1 MEGWLLTPGQG
12 YRPLANT
19 LPASIASSWRGSG
32 CFRAAGSLRASSLPG
47 SPSDPYASAIR
58 FRSNRK
64 HISSPPR
71 ADETAGCGL
80 YVSRFRVGAGTM
92 DIMGEKQ
99 SAILGYVFAGIL
111 LLVFF
116 DMFIVGS
123 QVAMI
128 PYSEFRSLLAAG
140 KVTEAT
146 IGQDTIQAVIDL
158 RGAEKLLPAAEY
170 EQIRK
175 QAASTG
181 AGSGVAS
188 SPASAGKPDLRDV
201 AVRSVSDSQLVSELQ
216 AAHVR
221 YSAAPQSA
229 WLWTLL
235 SWILPAVVIVAVWN
249 IMLRKGGGGGVGSM
263 MGVGASRAKVYVES
277 KSKVRFADVAGIDE
291 AKGELMEVVQFL
303 RDPEHFRR
311 LGGRIPKGI
320 LIVGAPGTGKT
331 LLAKAVAG
339 EAGVPFL
346 SISGSEFVEMF
357 VGVGAARVRDLFAQ
371 AQKLAPCIIFIDE
384 LDALGKARGVTGLNT
399 NDERE
404 QTLNQLLVQMDGFD
418 TQSGVIILA
427 ATNRP
432 EILDPALLR
441 PGRFDRHVAIDRPD
455 IKGREQILKV
465 HARHVVLAPEVNL
478 GVIAAK
484 TPGFAGADLA
494 NIVNE
499 AALRAARTNKPAVD
513 MQDFD
518 EAIDRV
524 IAGLEKRNR
533 VMNPKE
539 KETVAYHEAGH
550 ALVAESR
557 PNADR
562 VSKISIIPRGIG
574 ALGYTQQLP
583 TEDRYLLKRSELLD
597 RLDVLLGGRVAEELV
612 FGDVST
618 GAQDDLQRATDMAR
632 HMVMQYGMSE
642 RLGQVTFDSP
652 RAGTFLQV
660 ADGPSR
666 PNYSEETARLIDQDV
681 ASLIGDAHGRVRRT
695 LTEKRPALD
704 ALARMLLEHEVVDRA
719 ALDQVL
725 QSQPPARLR
734 EASAP

>member
-1 MEGWLLTPGQG
+1 
-12 YRPLANT
+12 
-19 LPASIASSWRGSG
+19 
-32 CFRAAGSLRASSLPG
+32 
-47 SPSDPYASAIR
+47 
-58 FRSNRK
+58 
-64 HISSPPR
+64 
-71 ADETAGCGL
+71 
-80 YVSRFRVGAGTM
+80 
-92 DIMGEKQ
+92 MGEKQ
-99 SAILGYVFAGIL
+99 PAVLWYVLAGIL
-111 LLVFF
+111 ILVFF
-116 DMFIVGS
+116 DLFVVQP
-123 QVAMI
+123 QVALI
-128 PYSEFRSLLAAG
+128 PYSDFKTLLAAG
-140 KVTEAT
+140 KITEAT
-146 IGQDTIQAVIDL
+146 VGQDTIQAVVDL
-158 RGAEKLLPAAEY
+158 RGAEKLLPAAELKR
-170 EQIRK
+170 IKDLSPNRSI
-175 QAASTG
+175 AAG
-181 AGSGVAS
+181 A
-188 SPASAGKPDLRDV
+188 DLHELETRRVNDP
-201 AVRSVSDSQLVSELQ
+201 QLATQLQ

-221 YSAAPQSA
+221 YSGAAQA
-229 WLWTLL
+229 QWLWTLL
-235 SWILPAVVIVAVWN
+235 SWALPAVVIVAVWN
-249 IMLRKGGGGGVGSM
+249 LLLRKGAGGGGVGSV
-263 MGVGASRAKVYVES
+263 MGVGQSRAKVYVES

-311 LGGRIPKGI
+311 LGGKIPKGI

-339 EAGVPFL
+339 EAGVAFL

-371 AQKLAPCIIFIDE
+371 AQRLAPCIIFIDE
-384 LDALGKARGVTGLNT
+384 LDALGKARGVPGLNG

-465 HARHVVLAPEVNL
+465 HARNVVLAPDVDL
-478 GVIAAK
+478 ALIAAK

-499 AALRAARTNKPAVD
+499 AALHAARANEAAVG

-557 PNADR
+557 PHADR
-562 VSKISIIPRGIG
+562 VGKISIIPRGIG

-618 GAQDDLQRATDMAR
+618 GAQDDLTRATDMAR
-632 HMVMQYGMSE
+632 HMVTQYGMSE

-652 RAGTFLQV
+652 RAGAFLTV
-660 ADGPSR
+660 PDAPWSR
-666 PNYSEETARLIDQDV
+666 NYSEQTARLIDEDI
-681 ASLIGDAHGRVRRT
+681 ASLIRDAHARVYRT
-695 LTEKRPALD
+695 LTEKRGALD

-725 QSQPPARLR
+725 RSREPQGLKEAALNEVPARPAPATSQA
-734 EASAP
+734 ASNARMSVRSSSA